1 MRFAYLIVAHGSF
14 RLLEELIQALDSSEN
29 DIFVHID
36 KKCGDVNL
44 HIKTQY
50 SKLFLI
56 KRTTIEWGG
65 VSMIKATL
73 NLLRESV
80 KGNYDYYHLLSG
92 VDFPIKSNKHIA
104 EFFEKNKGKEFVG
117 FCDVDKQLME
127 NRLAYYHLIKGN
139 KVRNSYRMYNLN
151 EKLIRI
157 QKKLNIKHIRDVS
170 CFRKGCNWFS
180 ITNQLAQDLVKNSSK
195 LLKIYKYTNCADEIF
210 LQTYIYQN
218 SLMDKLYNVEDE
230 YMGCVRKID
239 WQRGI
244 PYVWQLNDYEELI
257 NAPASY
263 LYARKFSEEDLELV
277 RKIANF
283 IR

>member
-14 RLLEELIQALDSSEN
+14 RLLEELIHALDSSEN

-50 SKLFLI
+50 SKLFFI
-56 KRTTIEWGG
+56 KRTSVEWGG

-73 NLLRESV
+73 NLLSESA

-127 NRLAYYHLIKGN
+127 NRLAYYHLINGN
-139 KVRNSYRMYNLN
+139 KVRNSYRMHNLN

-218 SLMDKLYNVEDE
+218 SLMDRLYNVKDE

-244 PYVWQLNDYEELI
+244 PYVWQLKDYEELI
-257 NAPASY
+257 NAPSY
-263 LYARKFSEEDLELV
+263 CLYARKFSEADMELV
-277 RKIANF
+277 KKIATY

>member
-14 RLLEELIQALDSSEN
+14 RLLEELIHVLDSSEN

-36 KKCGDVNL
+36 KKCGDINL

-50 SKLFLI
+50 SKLFFI
-56 KRTTIEWGG
+56 NRIAVEWGG
-65 VSMIKATL
+65 VSVIKATL

-218 SLMDKLYNVEDE
+218 SLMDRLYNVKDE

-244 PYVWQLNDYEELI
+244 PYVWQLKDYEELI
-257 NAPASY
+257 NAPSY
-263 LYARKFSEEDLELV
+263 CLYARKFSEADMELV
-277 RKIANF
+277 KKIATY